1 MPKVEIDYS
10 NTIIYKITCND
21 SNITDVY
28 VGHTTNFVQ
37 RKHAHKDSCA
47 NAKSSNYKCK
57 LYETIRCNGGW
68 SNWKMEIINFFNCAD
83 HYGARKKE
91 QEYFVL
97 LNANLNSI
105 EPLPKPKIKTI
116 CEKKITQ
123 SIVCQACNLYFGNL
137 QLLEKHNNTH
147 THLNTLTMSTHIAP
161 FTPNKFACKSCSIM
175 CNKLSDWNRHL
186 LTTKHI
192 VNEAGGKSQ
201 VTFECEC
208 GNIYKERTGLWK
220 HKKKCVQLN
229 NVKYETND
237 LEDLEEVNSDPDS
250 DSDIEPSGKDII
262 KLMKMQ
268 MIENQ
273 EIRGLIIELLKKEAT
288 NNNFINNTNISNNNC
303 NNKSFNLNLFLN
315 EQCKDAMNI
324 NEFVDTIKMQL
335 SDLENFAHL
344 GYADGVSNIFV
355 KGINALD
362 VNKRPIHCSD
372 IKREVLYIKSND
384 EWVKETD
391 DKPLIKSAIKRVA
404 FKNIKQINE
413 WVKENPECKDPRTK
427 KFDKYN
433 KIVMNAMS
441 GVTEAE
447 QQDNIE
453 KIVKNVT
460 KAVTIE
466 KYALR

>member
-1 MPKVEIDYS
+1 METESCKKVAKNFNCIICEY
-10 NTIIYKITCND
+10 NT
-21 SNITDVY
+21 S
-28 VGHTTNFVQ
+28 
-37 RKHAHKDSCA
+37 R
-47 NAKSSNYKCK
+47 KSSYDK
-57 LYETIRCNGGW
+57 
-68 SNWKMEIINFFNCAD
+68 
-83 HYGARKKE
+83 
-91 QEYFVL
+91 
-97 LNANLNSI
+97 
-105 EPLPKPKIKTI
+105 
-116 CEKKITQ
+116 
-123 SIVCQACNLYFGNL
+123 
-137 QLLEKHNNTH
+137 
-147 THLNTLTMSTHIAP
+147 
-161 FTPNKFACKSCSIM
+161 
-175 CNKLSDWNRHL
+175 HL
-186 LTTKHI
+186 LTSKHSELTQLAKSCDK
-192 VNEAGGKSQ
+192 VAKSQ
-201 VTFECEC
+201 TYVCKPCNKE
-208 GNIYKERTGLWK
+208 YKSRVGLWK
-220 HKKKCVQLN
+220 HNKNCIN
-229 NVKYETND
+229 NNNTSKIVEPDKNN
-237 LEDLEEVNSDPDS
+237 DLEEVEVNSDS

-324 NEFVDTIKMQL
+324 NEFVDTITMQL

-362 VNKRPIHCSD
+362 IHLRPIHCSD

-441 GVTEAE
+441 GVTETE

>member
-1 MPKVEIDYS
+1 MDIS
-10 NTIIYKITCND
+10 T
-21 SNITDVY
+21 NIAQISP
-28 VGHTTNFVQ
+28 TNYE
-37 RKHAHKDSCA
+37 C
-47 NAKSSNYKCK
+47 KC
-57 LYETIRCNGGW
+57 
-68 SNWKMEIINFFNCAD
+68 
-83 HYGARKKE
+83 
-91 QEYFVL
+91 
-97 LNANLNSI
+97 
-105 EPLPKPKIKTI
+105 
-116 CEKKITQ
+116 
-123 SIVCQACNLYFGNL
+123 
-137 QLLEKHNNTH
+137 
-147 THLNTLTMSTHIAP
+147 
-161 FTPNKFACKSCSIM
+161 CSII
-175 CNKLSDWNRHL
+175 CHKLSDWKRHI
-186 LTTKHI
+186 LTKKHI
-192 VNEAGGKSQ
+192 VNDAGGKSQ

-220 HKKKCVQLN
+220 HKKKCIQNLA
-229 NVKYETND
+229 D
-237 LEDLEEVNSDPDS
+237 VNSDTDS
-250 DSDIEPSGKDII
+250 DSDIEPSSKDII
-262 KLMKMQ
+262 KMMKMQ

-372 IKREVLYIKSND
+372 TKREVLYIKSND
-384 EWVKETD
+384 EWIKETD
-391 DKPLIKSAIKRVA
+391 DKPLIKGAIKRVA

-427 KFDKYN
+427 KYDKYN

>member
-1 MPKVEIDYS
+1 MTTIDNDIKAKLCSKFYCEKCHYGTSKKSSYDNHILSAKHTKTTNNNENMPK
-10 NTIIYKITCND
+10 
-21 SNITDVY
+21 
-28 VGHTTNFVQ
+28 Q
-37 RKHAHKDSCA
+37 L
-47 NAKSSNYKCK
+47 KCY
-57 LYETIRCNGGW
+57 L
-68 SNWKMEIINFFNCAD
+68 
-83 HYGARKKE
+83 
-91 QEYFVL
+91 
-97 LNANLNSI
+97 
-105 EPLPKPKIKTI
+105 
-116 CEKKITQ
+116 CEK
-123 SIVCQACNLYFGNL
+123 CNS
-137 QLLEKHNNTH
+137 K
-147 THLNTLTMSTHIAP
+147 
-161 FTPNKFACKSCSIM
+161 
-175 CNKLSDWNRHL
+175 
-186 LTTKHI
+186 
-192 VNEAGGKSQ
+192 
-201 VTFECEC
+201 
-208 GNIYKERTGLWK
+208 YKDRAGLWR
-220 HKKKCVQLN
+220 HKKKCIQLN
-229 NVKYETND
+229 NIKDETND
-237 LEDLEEVNSDPDS
+237 LEEVDTDS
-250 DSDIEPSGKDII
+250 DSDIEPSSKDII
-262 KLMKMQ
+262 KMMKMQ

-288 NNNFINNTNISNNNC
+288 NNNFINNTNNNISNNNC

-372 IKREVLYIKSND
+372 TKREVLYIKSND
-384 EWVKETD
+384 EWIKETD
-391 DKPLIKSAIKRVA
+391 DKPLIKGAIKRVA

-427 KFDKYN
+427 KYDKYN